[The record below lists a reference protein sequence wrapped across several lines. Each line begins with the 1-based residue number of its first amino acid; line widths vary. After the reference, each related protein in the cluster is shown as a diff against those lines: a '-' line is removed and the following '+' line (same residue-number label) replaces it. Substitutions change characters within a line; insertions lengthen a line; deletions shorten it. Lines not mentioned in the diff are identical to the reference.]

1 MNKIIASIRRISG
14 FLVTSIVILFVG
26 YFVFLRYFQS
36 FLPLPVF
43 IEAKR
48 IYMNILA
55 IGFFA
60 LIPIS
65 LVINYPIII
74 RTVLSMLVI
83 LSCCVFSYLSI
94 DIPERILTSTEF
106 NNHQYHITVE
116 GDFDQNFVTY
126 IVYKCDVDNFKC
138 QELYSDYSSSI
149 DSVDFVVDEKLNELH
164 YIHYTM
170 FNRIM
175 KYTDGL
181 QPRQILASEE
191 YKGFIYNVTIPSVD
205 VYPIYGSSS
214 EQYAYFLYRCSTSYK
229 ECQKLPFSYSDT
241 GGDIWLIINEDT
253 NELEMYNWQSDTH
266 DVLIFTYGD
275 KPKCHVE
282 QCSYQDE

>member
-126 IVYKCDVDNFKC
+126 TVYKCDVDNFKC
-138 QELYSDYSSSI
+138 QELDSDYSSSI
-149 DSVDFVVDEKLNELH
+149 DSVALVVDEKTNEMHFVRNDDLIFA
-164 YIHYTM
+164 YGEQSREVLTSEQLG
-170 FNRIM
+170 
-175 KYTDGL
+175 KYFYYVG
-181 QPRQILASEE
+181 
-191 YKGFIYNVTIPSVD
+191 
-205 VYPIYGSSS
+205 VYPPYGSPSA
-214 EQYAYFLYRCSTSYK
+214 EHAYSLYKCETSFA
-229 ECQKLPFSYSDT
+229 ECQKLPFHYTDT
-241 GGDIWLIINEDT
+241 GGSFKLTFDENTQEVTMYQWKYNTDDILI
-253 NELEMYNWQSDTH
+253 YS
-266 DVLIFTYGD
+266 YGSE
-275 KPKCHVE
+275 PKCYVE
-282 QCSYQDE
+282 RCSIVDN